1 MGLFNFFKDISGN
14 LKNTEIYGA
23 PIDYLSNITREL
35 DEISRGSRVLVNNP
49 GRLKMEYNLTKF
61 TMSIDFIYFA
71 DYIQISI
78 EVLKPNLGTEVFKC
92 NYDYNEIEKL
102 VFNSISYINNSI

>member
-1 MGLFNFFKDISGN
+1 MGIFSFFNDISGS

-35 DEISRGSRVLVNNP
+35 SEISRGSRVLVNNP

-61 TMSIDFIYFA
+61 TLSIDFIYFA
-71 DYIQISI
+71 DYIQVTI
-78 EVLKPNLGTEVFKC
+78 EVLKPNLGTEVFEC
-92 NYDYNEIEKL
+92 NYDVDEIKNL
-102 VFNSISYINNSI
+102 VFSSISYISNGV